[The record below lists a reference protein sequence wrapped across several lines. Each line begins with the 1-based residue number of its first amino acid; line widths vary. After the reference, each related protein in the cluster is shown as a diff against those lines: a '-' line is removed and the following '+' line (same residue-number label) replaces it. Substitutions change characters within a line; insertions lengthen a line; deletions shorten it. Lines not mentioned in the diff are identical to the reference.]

1 MKTYITNARVVLLD
15 QVLENAAL
23 VIEDEFITAIN
34 PLNPCVDR
42 TLDLDGALLM
52 PGLIDLHCDQ
62 IEKLIEPR
70 AGVHFDFSFA
80 LAESDRRN
88 ASCGITT
95 TFQSVSFAHAE
106 LGVRNDAMAKKIVES
121 VHAFRSTALIDHRV
135 HCRYEITDPY
145 GLQYLLD
152 LLDRKQMDLISLMDH
167 TPGRRQYRDSRSY
180 EVYLENAYRISTD
193 QAREL
198 IRAKQENSS
207 GALDR
212 VEQLIAKAHTM
223 RVPIASHDDDSKEHV
238 DFLSRHG
245 GAISEFPV
253 TLEAA
258 AAAHAAGLKTVF
270 GSPNV
275 LRGKSQ
281 GGGIR
286 AIDAIQQ
293 DVVDCLCSD
302 YYPATLLAALI
313 LIPRVSNW
321 ELSRAVRLATANP
334 AEAAGL
340 HDRGEIAVGKRAD
353 VIAVTMIGESPHVS
367 RVWVAGQLA
376 YHAEFHHRKGNA
388 SEYPSNQRATITSD
402 GEDWDSTSSLANV
415 PIARYEAKPQ

>member
-1 MKTYITNARVVLLD
+1 MKTYLTNARVVLRD

-23 VIEDEFITAIN
+23 VIEDEHITAIN
-34 PLNPCVDR
+34 PLSPCVDR
-42 TLDLDGALLM
+42 TLDLEGALLM
-52 PGLIDLHCDQ
+52 PGMIDLHCDQ

-88 ASCGITT
+88 AGCGITT

-106 LGVRNDAMAKKIVES
+106 LGVRNDAMAKEIVES
-121 VHAFRSTALIDHRV
+121 VQAFRSTALIDHRV

-152 LLDRKQMDLISLMDH
+152 LLGNNQVDLISIMDH

-180 EVYLENAYRISTD
+180 EVYLENAYRMSTD
-193 QAREL
+193 QAREV
-198 IRAKQENSS
+198 IRTKQENSL

-212 VEQLIAKAHTM
+212 VEQLIAKAHAM
-223 RVPIASHDDDSKEHV
+223 HVPIASHDDDSKEDV
-238 DFLSRHG
+238 DFFSEHG
-245 GAISEFPV
+245 AVISEFPL

-258 AAAHAAGLKTVF
+258 TAAHAAGLKTVF
-270 GSPNV
+270 GSPNI

-286 AIDAIQQ
+286 AIDAVQQ
-293 DVVDCLCSD
+293 AVIDCLCSD
-302 YYPATLLAALI
+302 YYPATLLAALM
-313 LIPRVSNW
+313 LIPQICDW
-321 ELSRAVRLATANP
+321 DLARAVRLATANP
-334 AEAAGL
+334 AEVAGL

-353 VIAVTMIGESPHVS
+353 VIAVTMIAEAPRVTQ
-367 RVWVAGQLA
+367 VWVAGQLA
-376 YHAEFHHRKGNA
+376 YQAGFRRKGNA
-388 SEYPSNQRATITSD
+388 SECTSRQSSVLAGATSI
-402 GEDWDSTSSLANV
+402 
-415 PIARYEAKPQ
+415 